1 MVLSSLFD
9 WELVFV
15 YYLLKIKKIQNWVY
29 FSDFFCI
36 GMEQVWKGFF
46 YYSLYIQVYNFC
58 YEL

>member
-15 YYLLKIKKIQNWVY
+15 YYLLKIKKIWNWVY